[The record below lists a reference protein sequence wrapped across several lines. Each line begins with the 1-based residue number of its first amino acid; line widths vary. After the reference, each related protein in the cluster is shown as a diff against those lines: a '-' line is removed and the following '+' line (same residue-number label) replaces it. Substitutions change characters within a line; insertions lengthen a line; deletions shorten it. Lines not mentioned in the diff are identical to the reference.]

1 MFTRAEEDYDAMRI
15 HEIDIQDYARQLLEA
30 HGAQAVVEAAQKA
43 CAFEM
48 GGKKMMPKSGGTL
61 KQR

>member
-1 MFTRAEEDYDAMRI
+1 MRI
-15 HEIDIQDYARQLLEA
+15 HEIDIHDYARQLLEA

-48 GGKKMMPKSGGTL
+48 EGKKKMPKSGGTL
-61 KQR
+61 KQH